1 MTTGSTRDAPDATPS
16 SELRIRV
23 MLFERDRAAR
33 EVEPDT
39 LARHAQPSEQQLLWV
54 DVVAPDGPPDGL
66 SVLGVELPALEPE
79 SGADAGLLV
88 ADRWK
93 FLYVRALNWHE
104 GERPTG
110 IPVTV
115 ALGDNIVITQR
126 RGPAEFIDT
135 VLDNA
140 RDHLRVGHLESAV
153 FAMALLDR
161 MLTDYLDARDAF
173 ENALDRLE
181 LTILRRPR
189 SAHLAE
195 LQRMRHLASRLR
207 RQLAAQR
214 DVFEALGRPDF
225 DPGQS
230 RDAER
235 ACRLISRR
243 YTAAMGA
250 MEAARELV
258 AGSFELY
265 TSRAAESTSQAM
277 HTLTVVTVAMGLAA
291 TIAAVLG
298 MNFNVPIFETGT
310 RGFVVALAVIGA
322 VIAGSTGWAVLR
334 LLRSGRQPTSSS

>member
-1 MTTGSTRDAPDATPS
+1 MTNVSAADTPDAAPS
-16 SELRIRV
+16 AEMRIRV
-23 MLFERDRAAR
+23 LLFEQDRAAR
-33 EVEPDT
+33 EIDPTRLDDHAEPS
-39 LARHAQPSEQQLLWV
+39 AQQLLWV
-54 DVVAPDGPPDGL
+54 DVVAPDGPPDDL
-66 SVLGVELPALEPE
+66 AVLGVELPALEPE
-79 SGADAGLLV
+79 AGADVGLLV
-88 ADRWK
+88 ADSWR

-104 GERPTG
+104 GERPAG
-110 IPVTV
+110 IPVTL
-115 ALGDNIVITQR
+115 ALGPNIVITQR
-126 RGPAEFIDT
+126 RGPAEFVDT

-140 RDHLRVGHLESAV
+140 RDHLRVGRLESAV

-243 YTAAMGA
+243 YSSVMAA

-258 AGSFELY
+258 AGSFDLY

-298 MNFNVPIFETGT
+298 MNFEVPIFESGT
-310 RGFVVALAVIGA
+310 RGFLAALAA
-322 VIAGSTGWAVLR
+322 IALVVLGSAAWAVFR
-334 LLRSGRQPTSSS
+334 LLRSSRGPTSSS